1 MWQQIAY
8 CGLPPVPGGLAG
20 RWNFDPVLIV
30 VLGAL
35 AALQFAWCRTNGHRG
50 RAPLAG
56 WAIVAAC
63 LLSPLCALSVA
74 LFAARVAQ
82 HMILLLVAA
91 PLIASGLPLV
101 DRGSKGLWPAAILF
115 LGALWFW
122 HMPAPYDAT
131 LRSTVLYWAMHLSL
145 FGSGVWLWRALSGHD
160 ARDTANVLAAGL
172 ATSVQMGLLG
182 AVLTL
187 GNHAWFSVH
196 YLTTQA
202 WGLTPLED
210 QQLGGVLMW
219 VPGCLLL
226 LWASL
231 RSFRRAWHAMEGE
244 ALA

>member
-1 MWQQIAY
+1 M
-8 CGLPPVPGGLAG
+8 PGALAG
-20 RWNFDPVLIV
+20 RFNLDPVLIA

-35 AALQFAWCRTNGHRG
+35 AALQFGSCGARDHRG
-50 RAPLAG
+50 RVALAG

-91 PLIASGLPLV
+91 PLIASGLPRPG
-101 DRGSKGLWPAAILF
+101 RGSKGLWPATAAF
-115 LGALWFW
+115 LAALWFW

-131 LRSTVLYWAMHLSL
+131 LRSIPLYWAMHLSL
-145 FGSGVWLWRALSGHD
+145 FGAGVWLWRELIGHD

-187 GNHAWFSVH
+187 GGHAWFSVH

-231 RSFRRAWHAMEGE
+231 RSFHRAWRMMEGE
-244 ALA
+244 LTA